1 MPTPSA
7 LEKELARHIAKAL
20 PQVMAGI
27 GRPPEPSPEAQPA
40 AYDTLEF
47 CAAHRIS
54 RSQLYKLWRAGVG
67 PRFMRLGKSVRDF
80 ERGRR
85 PMARR
90 TPGRHRSSGV
100 NAPKAEKPRALR

>member
-27 GRPPEPSPEAQPA
+27 GRPPEPSPEAEPA

-67 PRFMRLGKSVRDF
+67 PRFMRLGKSVRISKEAAAQWRA
-80 ERGRR
+80 ERQD
-85 PMARR
+85 A
-90 TPGRHRSSGV
+90 TDQ
-100 NAPKAEKPRALR
+100 AA